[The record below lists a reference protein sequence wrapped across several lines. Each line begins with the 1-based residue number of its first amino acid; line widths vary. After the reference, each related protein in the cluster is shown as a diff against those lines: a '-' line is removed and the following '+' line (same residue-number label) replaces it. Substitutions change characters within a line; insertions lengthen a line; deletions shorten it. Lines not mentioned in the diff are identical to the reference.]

1 MMSTGIGKNLGII
14 TLAALLLTCSFSLAV
29 LLLLKKQFRSCT
41 HSMSN
46 TACILAIDQGTTG
59 TTALLVDVEGN
70 IIARG
75 YQEFTQY
82 YPHPGW
88 VEHDPEEIWAATLQA
103 IDALF
108 DDRPLNIVAIGIA
121 NQRETALVWDRQTG
135 KPIYPAIVWQCRR
148 TADMCASLEKQG
160 IAEEIKAKTGL
171 VLDAYFSGTK
181 IAWILDH
188 VRGARERAEHGEL
201 AFGTVDTWL
210 LWKLTDKAVHK
221 TDYTNASRTLLFN
234 INTLSWDE
242 TLLEMFDVPGTML
255 PEVCPSASNFGTAG
269 FYRNFWL
276 ETFGKNVSLDG
287 IPIAGIAGDQQSAL
301 FGQLCTNPG
310 MAKNTYGTG
319 CFLMLNTGNE
329 KVETETGLLTTL
341 ACSLDENPV
350 YALEGSVFV
359 AGAAVQWL
367 RDGIEVINSAQ
378 ETEEIATRIPDS
390 GGVFVVPAFTGLGAP
405 YWDPEARGAILGLTR
420 GSTRSQIVRATLES
434 IAYQSADVVTA
445 MLDETD
451 VAINRLRVDGGATA
465 NNFLMQFQADILG
478 IDIERPAQIESTGL
492 GAAYLAGITTG
503 VWNNVEELETYQ
515 SKQANLESNALKA
528 RVFSPQINADQRNL
542 KLAQWKKAVQ
552 RVIG

>member
-1 MMSTGIGKNLGII
+1 
-14 TLAALLLTCSFSLAV
+14 
-29 LLLLKKQFRSCT
+29 
-41 HSMSN
+41 MSN
-46 TACILAIDQGTTG
+46 PACILAIDQGTTG

-88 VEHDPEEIWAATLQA
+88 VEHDPEEIWDATLQA

-108 DDRPLNIVAIGIA
+108 DDRPLNVVAIGIA
-121 NQRETALVWDRQTG
+121 NQRETTLVWDRQTG
-135 KPIYPAIVWQCRR
+135 KPIHPAIVWQCRR

-160 IAEEIKAKTGL
+160 IAEKIKAKTGL

-188 VRGARERAEHGEL
+188 VSGARERAEQGEL

-242 TLLEMFDVPGTML
+242 TLLEMFDVPRSIL
-255 PEVCPSASNFGTAG
+255 PEVCPSASNFGTAS

-287 IPIAGIAGDQQSAL
+287 IPIAGIAGDQQAAL

-405 YWDPEARGAILGLTR
+405 YWDSEARGAILGLTR
-420 GSTRSQIVRATLES
+420 GSTRAQIVRATLES

-445 MLDETD
+445 MLDET
-451 VAINRLRVDGGATA
+451 AGTINRLRVDGGATA

-478 IDIERPAQIESTGL
+478 IDVERPAQIESTGL

-503 VWNNVEELETYQ
+503 VWNNIEELETYQ

-552 RVIG
+552 RVMG